1 MLCLYQNLI
10 NRYRRMPVACG
21 MNGEVDMAKVKIE
34 NILKTDLKRNLKKM
48 CKAVVVPLA
57 VLALS
62 GCGSGGK
69 MSIPDVAK
77 IDSVMVTAEEKTV
90 IHEDRE
96 WIEELSQA
104 AEHSELT
111 SRQSVND
118 TPMTDDYIK
127 VELITGE
134 DSDTIYLY
142 KAGSSYYA
150 ERPYEGIY
158 KIEED
163 LYDFVLDGE

>member
-1 MLCLYQNLI
+1 
-10 NRYRRMPVACG
+10 
-21 MNGEVDMAKVKIE
+21 MAGLTMEKKRKA
-34 NILKTDLKRNLKKM
+34 NLKRNSKKM

-69 MSIPDVAK
+69 MSIPEVEK

-90 IHEDRE
+90 IHEDRG
-96 WIEELSQA
+96 WIEKLSQA
-104 AEHSELT
+104 AGHSELT

-127 VELITGE
+127 VELITGK

>member
-1 MLCLYQNLI
+1 
-10 NRYRRMPVACG
+10 
-21 MNGEVDMAKVKIE
+21 MAGLTMKKKRKA
-34 NILKTDLKRNLKKM
+34 NLKRNLKKM

-69 MSIPDVAK
+69 MSIPEVEK

-96 WIEELSQA
+96 WIEKLSQA
-104 AEHSELT
+104 AGHSELT

-118 TPMTDDYIK
+118 TPLTDDYIK
-127 VELITGE
+127 VELITGG